1 MAAVAAAAA
10 LAVAAAAAAAASL
23 AGPSLLSWLFR
34 GSLGVWLFG
43 LLFGRRGVRCSSC
56 DLKLVKQ
63 AGLWVDKDT
72 EWVVGIND
80 HTHVPADF
88 SDKDRDKYVAAVQQ
102 ILQRSDR

>member
-1 MAAVAAAAA
+1 LAAVAATAA
-10 LAVAAAAAAAASL
+10 LAVAAAAAAAASV
-23 AGPSLLSWLFR
+23 AGPGLLSWLFR

-72 EWVVGIND
+72 QWVVGINN

-88 SDKDRDKYVAAVQQ
+88 SDKDRDKYVAAIQQ